1 MNSKSNKSSK
11 ELKDIFSN
19 EKYIELFQNY
29 LNAIDERNRVYRE
42 INPNDAPNH
51 VLNHAKIDGIAFYA
65 DEVLAKGDFFPLLK
79 IGMEQFYIW
88 VYEEDT
94 EAFLIAE
101 VNPDVKKFKVWK
113 TGISVLETAMTLMV
127 SLEGIFELD
136 YNWIYRFSI
145 ETPLDEFHYR
155 ENQEFNYTSS
165 SFRRIPNVEE
175 SIRLIELL
183 SSDDNFFI
191 ACQNIIHAKKSHD
204 FCQICALT
212 PEHARKHKHY
222 EPEIWEQINWIPK
235 MEIALVQAT
244 RAVES
249 LIGKPGKNEKR
260 IRQRWNE
267 KLNLNPDENFKLADK
282 SYLDYYYDLFQIR
295 GSAAHSLGKIS
306 FEITRTITVQAQSFA
321 WVILNRYYEK
331 MALDK
336 ETALK
341 KMNYNPDLINLFPQN
356 RSTNCTKK

>member
-1 MNSKSNKSSK
+1 MSSK
-11 ELKDIFSN
+11 TNNTSEDLKKIFSD

-29 LNAIDERNRVYRE
+29 INATNERDRLYRE
-42 INPNDAPNH
+42 INPDDAPND
-51 VLNHAKIDGIAFYA
+51 VLNHAKIDGIAFFA
-65 DEVLAKGDFFPLLK
+65 DEVLAKGDFFPFLR
-79 IGMEQFYIW
+79 IGSEQFFVW

-94 EAFLIAE
+94 EAYLISE
-101 VNPDVKKFKVWK
+101 VNSEVKNYKVWK
-113 TGISVLETAMTLMV
+113 TGVSILEAALTLMV

-136 YNWIYRFSI
+136 YNWIYRFNI
-145 ETPLDEFHYR
+145 HTPLDKLHYLK
-155 ENQEFNYTSS
+155 NQEFNYSS
-165 SFRRIPNVEE
+165 SSIRRITDIEE
-175 SIRLIELL
+175 AIRLIELL
-183 SSDDNFFI
+183 HSDDNFFI
-191 ACQNIIHAKKSHD
+191 ASQNIIHAKKSHD

-260 IRQRWNE
+260 IRQRWVD
-267 KLNLNPDENFKLADK
+267 KLNLDPDESFKLADK
-282 SYLDYYYDLFQIR
+282 SYLEYYYDLFQIR

-306 FEITRTITVQAQSFA
+306 FEITRTITIQAQSFA
-321 WVILNRYYEK
+321 WIIINRYYEK
-331 MALDK
+331 KSLDK
-336 ETALK
+336 ETALN
-341 KMNYNPDLINLFPQN
+341 KMCYNPSFINLFPEN